1 MVAKPVPCTLCAH
14 VAGRAGSIRPC
25 YLEPMSKA
33 QIRAAADWLI
43 DGARSAPE
51 AADVLDGLC
60 RRLVEAG
67 VPLWRVA
74 VLVRTLHPQVMGR
87 RFAWRAGAG
96 VTVASAPHETFER
109 AEFLGSPVARVY
121 QSGAPLRYRLL
132 DPDCLI
138 DHQLLSELRA
148 DGATDYLA
156 VPLVF
161 TDGQLHVATWATD
174 APQGF
179 SDAHLA
185 AIDAVTKP
193 LARVAEIRALG
204 RTATSLLETYV
215 GRRSG
220 ARILAGHVRRGDV
233 ETIEAALW
241 YSDLR
246 DFTLLNETL
255 PPADLLALLNEYFEA
270 IASAATAHG
279 GEVLQF
285 IGDAALAIFPVGA
298 DGSGAACGGALA
310 AARAVLRAIDAVN
323 RQREA
328 DGKPAIRFGIGLH
341 IGAVSWGNVGG
352 LDRLGL
358 NVIGPAVNRTAR
370 IETLTKQVGL
380 PLLLSQE
387 FAAALDEST
396 RPVGRFTLKGVPE
409 PQTVYA
415 VAL

>member
-1 MVAKPVPCTLCAH
+1 
-14 VAGRAGSIRPC
+14 
-25 YLEPMSKA
+25 MSAA
-33 QIRAAADWLI
+33 QITAAVDWLI

-67 VPLWRVA
+67 LPLWRVA

-96 VTVASAPHETFER
+96 VTVSAAPYETLER

-121 QSGAPLRYRLL
+121 QSGASLRYRLL
-132 DPDCLI
+132 DPACPI
-138 DHQLLSELRA
+138 DHRLLSELRA

-161 TDGQLHVATWATD
+161 TDGQLHVASWATD

-179 SDAHLA
+179 ADAHLA

-220 ARILAGHVRRGDV
+220 ARILAGHIRRGDV

-270 IASAATAHG
+270 VASAAAAHG

-285 IGDAALAIFPVGA
+285 IGDAALVIFPVGA
-298 DGSGAACGGALA
+298 AGSGAACGGALA
-310 AARAVLRAIDAVN
+310 AARAALRAIDAVN
-323 RQREA
+323 RQRAA
-328 DGKPAIRFGIGLH
+328 DGQPTIRFGIGLH
-341 IGAVSWGNVGG
+341 VGAVSWGNVGG

-370 IETLTKQVGL
+370 IETLTKQVGQ
-380 PLLLSQE
+380 PLLLSGE
-387 FAAALDEST
+387 FAAALDEPT
-396 RPVGRFTLKGVPE
+396 RPVGRFNLKGVPE